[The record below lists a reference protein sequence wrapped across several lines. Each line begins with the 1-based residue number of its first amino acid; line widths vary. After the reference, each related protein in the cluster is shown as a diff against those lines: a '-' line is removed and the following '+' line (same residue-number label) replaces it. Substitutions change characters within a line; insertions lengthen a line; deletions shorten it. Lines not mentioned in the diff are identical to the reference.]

1 MQIIV
6 GRGSVRRGRRRA
18 AAASAA
24 ALAAACGVAVAAAS
38 SAASAQ
44 SLEEAL
50 AAAYSTNPQL
60 LSERARLRATDEQVA
75 QALSGWRPTVQVQS
89 SAGISRLSSS
99 ASGGG
104 SSGQITIPGTTTT
117 IPVGSGGS
125 SSGTEI
131 LRSHS
136 YGLSVTQPLYRGGQT
151 VAQTSQAENI
161 VRAERATL
169 VATEQ
174 TVLLDAATAYMDVL
188 RDEALLRLQIDNEQI
203 LRQQLQATE
212 AQFRNG
218 TAIETDV
225 QLARSRLATAVSGR
239 QTAEGNLATSRETY
253 QQFVGEAPLRLGPP
267 RHRPAV
273 PATLDLT
280 KRLAAT
286 SNPTVIAADFT
297 RQAALESVRVVRGQ
311 LLPQLS
317 LNGQAN
323 RNVGTQ
329 SADRTTDDLSVTAQV
344 TVPLYEAGQVYSQ
357 VREAQQMVA
366 QRTHDLD
373 VARRQAVQSAGAAWD
388 AWQSAR
394 ATIASNEEAVR
405 AEEAALRGI
414 QAQYRTGTRSI
425 IDVLNEQQVLLNDR
439 INLVTAQHNEAVAAF
454 QIAVAVGRFTAIDL
468 ALPVLPY
475 DPNRN
480 YQGVR
485 DKWIGYDLPD

>member
-1 MQIIV
+1 MHIV
-6 GRGSVRRGRRRA
+6 VKGSVRRGCRRA
-18 AAASAA
+18 AAALAVACCSVAASAA
-24 ALAAACGVAVAAAS
+24 
-38 SAASAQ
+38 AASAQ

-75 QALSGWRPTVQVQS
+75 QALSGWRPTVEVQS
-89 SAGISRLSSS
+89 SAGLSRFSS
-99 ASGGG
+99 SGGG
-104 SSGQITIPGTTTT
+104 SSGRITIPGTTTT
-117 IPVGSGGS
+117 VQTGGVS
-125 SSGTEI
+125 SSGTQT

-136 YGLSVTQPLYRGGQT
+136 YGLSVTQPLYRGGRT
-151 VAQTSQAENI
+151 VAQTAQAESI

-174 TVLLDAATAYMDVL
+174 TVLLNAATAYMDVL

-203 LRQQLQATE
+203 LRQQLQAVE
-212 AQFRNG
+212 AQFRFG

-239 QTAEGNLATSRETY
+239 QTAEGNLATSRESY
-253 QQFVGEAPLRLGPP
+253 EQFVGEPPQRLSAPRRRPP
-267 RHRPAV
+267 V

-297 RQAALESVRVVRGQ
+297 RQAAIDSVRVVRGQ
-311 LLPQLS
+311 LLPQIS
-317 LNGQAN
+317 LNGQAD
-323 RNVGTQ
+323 RSVSAQ
-329 SADRTTDDLSVTAQV
+329 SVDRTTDDLSVTAQV
-344 TVPLYEAGQVYSQ
+344 TVPLYEGGQVYSQ
-357 VREAQQMVA
+357 VREAQQTVA

-373 VARRQAVQSAGAAWD
+373 AARRQAVQTAGAAWD

-394 ATIASNEEAVR
+394 ATILSNEEAVR

-414 QAQYRTGTRSI
+414 QAQYRAGTRSI
-425 IDVLNEQQVLLNDR
+425 IDVLNEQQVLLNNR
-439 INLVTAQHNEAVAAF
+439 INLVAAQRNEAVAAF

-468 ALPVLPY
+468 ALPVMPY

-480 YQGVR
+480 YNTVR
-485 DKWIGYDLPD
+485 EKWIGYDLPDSRE